1 MNKVLLASA
10 VAAALA
16 VAAPFA
22 GAQSSEAVE
31 QVRERLA
38 AASAAGAAEASGTP
52 RAAPQRRAFSSATE
66 RVEARLAY
74 IRTALKIT
82 DTQQPQWNAFA
93 ETRRKQA
100 REATER
106 MEKFR
111 AQRAE
116 RQMGSTPPT
125 AVQRL
130 ERRQVMLAAAS
141 TRLNETLA
149 ATKPLYAA
157 LSPEQQK
164 IADEVL
170 VPRGRGGFHR
180 RGGHGGHGRA

>member
-1 MNKVLLASA
+1 MNKLILTTLVSA
-10 VAAALA
+10 
-16 VAAPFA
+16 
-22 GAQSSEAVE
+22 G
-31 QVRERLA
+31 LA
-38 AASAAGAAEASGTP
+38 AAVPQSMAQTAGTEGAG
-52 RAAPQRRAFSSATE
+52 PQARHSTQRQHHEQRAFRSPTE
-66 RVEARLAY
+66 RVEAQLAY
-74 IRTALKIT
+74 LKTALKIT
-82 DTQQPQWNAFA
+82 DAQQSQWNAFA

-111 AQRAE
+111 AQHAE
-116 RQMGSTPPT
+116 RQKGTPPT

-130 ERRQVMLAAAS
+130 ERRQVMLASAS
-141 TRLNETLA
+141 ARLNETLA

>member
-1 MNKVLLASA
+1 MNKLILTALVSA
-10 VAAALA
+10 
-16 VAAPFA
+16 
-22 GAQSSEAVE
+22 G
-31 QVRERLA
+31 LA
-38 AASAAGAAEASGTP
+38 AAAPQSMAQTAGAEGG
-52 RAAPQRRAFSSATE
+52 PQARQSAQRQHHEQRAFRSPVD

-74 IRTALKIT
+74 LKTALKIT
-82 DTQQPQWNAFA
+82 DAQLPQWNAYA

-100 REATER
+100 SEAAER
-106 MEKFR
+106 MQKFR
-111 AQRAE
+111 SQMGE
-116 RQMGSTPPT
+116 RQQGVQPT

-130 ERRQVMLAAAS
+130 ERRQAMLAAAS

-170 VPRGRGGFHR
+170 APRGRGGPHR
-180 RGGHGGHGRA
+180 HGSRGRGRA